1 MQVRMLSDE
10 DVQQLLDLD
19 DLLDA
24 LARGFSGL
32 SAGQVSAPPRNGVDV
47 PAGFLLSMVAHA
59 PDHPMGVKLVSVF
72 HDNHRVGLPGHLA
85 LIALFDEQTGAPL
98 AVMNGTYIT
107 AMRTAGGAAVSARL
121 LSRPESRTLA
131 VIGAGVQGAAHVRM
145 LSRVRD
151 FAAIRVVSASL
162 DEAQRLA
169 ASDPRITAMVS
180 AEDAVRGADVVCLCT
195 TSPRPVVESRWLSPG
210 THVTS
215 VGYMPPGSELP
226 GDLLDLARVFVETRL
241 AYAAPPAGCA
251 ELAGREA
258 SQGTE
263 LGEVLSGA
271 RPGRESGA
279 EITVYKSMG
288 HAVED
293 LVAAQL
299 VFERATRAGAGTLV
313 AL

>member
-19 DLLDA
+19 DLLEA
-24 LARGFSGL
+24 LARGFSAL

-72 HDNHRVGLPGHLA
+72 HGNHRLGLPGHLA
-85 LIALFDEQTGAPL
+85 LVSLFDQQTGAPL

-107 AMRTAGGAAVSARL
+107 AMRTAGGAALSARL
-121 LSRPESRTLA
+121 LSRPDSRTLA

-151 FAAIRVVSASL
+151 FTDIRVVSASL

-169 ASDPRITAMVS
+169 AGDARITAMAS

-195 TSPRPVVESRWLSPG
+195 TSPRPVVERGWLSPG
-210 THVTS
+210 THLTS

-226 GDLLDLARVFVETRL
+226 GDLLDVASVFVETRV

-251 ELAGREA
+251 ELAGRDPD
-258 SQGTE
+258 QGTE
-263 LGEVLSGA
+263 LGEVLLGT
-271 RPGRESGA
+271 RPGRESA
-279 EITVYKSMG
+279 EAITVYKSMG

-299 VFERATRAGAGTLV
+299 VYERATRSGAGTLV